1 MDLDEFKL
9 HNLGMEKNKFGRI
22 YSFVDFGNVNYWYER
37 DERDGGDDVLREG
50 EKLVVGVEKLCD
62 FAKLFSAHS
71 RFYFGMDTENKKS
84 IYIIKKARSCFDR
97 TITKPIQRI
106 KHYLTKKDCFGNTRA
121 VNQDHGGQFVYI
133 PKCNFDVEIAVDVFR
148 LIDEFDTLCLFSGD
162 ADFAYLLEFLK
173 RKNKQIILF
182 SAGYVSHDLRER
194 ASLNVNAQKI
204 KKYITFVKQKPRLF
218 GARF

>member
-1 MDLDEFKL
+1 M
-9 HNLGMEKNKFGRI
+9 
-22 YSFVDFGNVNYWYER
+22 
-37 DERDGGDDVLREG
+37 
-50 EKLVVGVEKLCD
+50 
-62 FAKLFSAHS
+62 
-71 RFYFGMDTENKKS
+71 
-84 IYIIKKARSCFDR
+84 
-97 TITKPIQRI
+97 
-106 KHYLTKKDCFGNTRA
+106 
-121 VNQDHGGQFVYI
+121 NQDHGGQFVYI